1 MSLVKSDHKP
11 VEQPREGADLV
22 LEAFLRH
29 QVRHV
34 FIFPGGTIAP
44 ILDRIEKRS
53 RIEVVCPRTEQGAG
67 YAALGYARMT
77 GETAVFMVT
86 SGPGVTNAVTPVAD
100 AYYDNIPMVVITGQ
114 VGTSD
119 MRGDLPVKQRG
130 FQEVDTVDL
139 MRPITKKAILVKDL
153 RDLPDVMEEAFF
165 LARSGRQGPVV
176 IDLPMNVQ
184 RGTLAEDQFR
194 AVGTRNAEMPAP
206 DPDKIST
213 LAQWIV
219 EAQRPVILAGGGVIA
234 S

>member
-1 MSLVKSDHKP
+1 MSLVGFDARSAKA
-11 VEQPREGADLV
+11 PREGADLV
-22 LEAFLRH
+22 LGACLRH

-53 RIEVVCPRTEQGAG
+53 SIEIVCPRTEQGAG
-67 YAALGYARMT
+67 YAALAYARMT

-100 AYYDNIPMVVITGQ
+100 AYYDNIPLVVITGQ
-114 VGTSD
+114 VGTGD

-153 RDLPDVMEEAFF
+153 RDLPD
-165 LARSGRQGPVV
+165 
-176 IDLPMNVQ
+176 
-184 RGTLAEDQFR
+184 
-194 AVGTRNAEMPAP
+194 
-206 DPDKIST
+206 
-213 LAQWIV
+213 
-219 EAQRPVILAGGGVIA
+219 
-234 S
+234 

>member
-114 VGTSD
+114 VGTGD
-119 MRGDLPVKQRG
+119 MRGNLPIKQRG

-139 MRPITKKAILVKDL
+139 MKPITKASFLVKDI
-153 RDLPDVMEEAFF
+153 RDLPGVREKAFSR
-165 LARSGRQGPVV
+165 AQSGRQGRVV
-176 IDLPMNVQ
+176 VALPMNVQ
-184 RGTLAEDQFR
+184 RGT
-194 AVGTRNAEMPAP
+194 
-206 DPDKIST
+206 I
-213 LAQWIV
+213 AQS
-219 EAQRPVILAGGGVIA
+219 ELPQLEHL
-234 S
+234 